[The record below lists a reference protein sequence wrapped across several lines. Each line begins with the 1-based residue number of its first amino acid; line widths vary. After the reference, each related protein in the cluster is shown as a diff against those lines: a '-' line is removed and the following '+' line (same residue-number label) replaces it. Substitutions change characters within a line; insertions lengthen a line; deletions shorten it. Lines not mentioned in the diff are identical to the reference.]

1 MTYYFYQDSEVRI
14 EWMLYYLMRV
24 RERIYE
30 WQWSESDAQLK
41 QVWKWKGEM
50 HVSMQSQK
58 QSKKFKNTELHCSE
72 LKGYDEKVFTSN
84 ILIIML
90 NTW

>member
-1 MTYYFYQDSEVRI
+1 
-14 EWMLYYLMRV
+14 
-24 RERIYE
+24 
-30 WQWSESDAQLK
+30 
-41 QVWKWKGEM
+41 M

-90 NTW
+90 NT